1 MALTS
6 ESLRD
11 LIRPKFWDDRE
22 QSFSNYRLDFISP
35 GQNIAGR
42 YKLLRESGT
51 DPHGAVWLCQ
61 DRQGGLRWWWKTIKI
76 YDAEWSNGEEAMSVV
91 TKLCIREEDDEDREG
106 GRVAHPNLCWPL
118 DHFFLDSDSG
128 RRLCVV
134 TRVVGPSITSLS
146 EDDPELVRSVCLQV
160 SRGLQHLHGLGICH
174 KNIRPS
180 NICLRVSDK
189 IANLL
194 NTRMMELL
202 ETPNEEEETPKS
214 CWQGLKW
221 PEQLWDLLVQDEIC
235 ITGLEFS
242 CYASTPEKIAE
253 ETLRY
258 TSPELLLGLE
268 PGLGID
274 TWALACTMVEIR
286 TGSSLFGED
295 FSSAADLVAEY
306 EKYLGPLPEPY
317 QAAWQHMSA
326 IAGGQ
331 GAEIGGKASDAS
343 ASDQQSSITIP
354 IHTLIGGEMV
364 IKKAS
369 SSTKDG
375 SGETGITESYQLSRA
390 EVVILGDLLCRILK
404 YNVEERLTISEIIH
418 HSWFS
423 SKFRRPSH
431 SKVEPVVIKPPV
443 VKHSQTAIDQDTGT
457 VRRRLTASSTYE
469 AATIKNAPAAL
480 QIQTPP
486 PKSQPPKTSS
496 ESDDSAK
503 FDIMNSTAG
512 GFVLG
517 LALATIFWSLLII
530 IKMSSID
537 SPLAWSSDAMVAQ
550 RVASSVFGSG
560 RGGRGNVRFHQL

>member
-1 MALTS
+1 MSLLS
-6 ESLRD
+6 ENLRD
-11 LIRPKFWDDRE
+11 LVRPKFWDDRD
-22 QSFSNYRLDFISP
+22 QSLKNYRLDSISP

-51 DPHGAVWLCQ
+51 DPHGTVWLCQ

-91 TKLCIREEDDEDREG
+91 TKLCIREEDDEEREG
-106 GRVAHPNLCWPL
+106 GTVAHPNLCWPL

-134 TRVVGPSITSLS
+134 TRVVGPSITSLA

-160 SRGLQHLHGLGICH
+160 SKGLQHLHGLGICH

-180 NICLRVSDK
+180 NICLRVSDR

-194 NTRMMELL
+194 NTRMMKLL
-202 ETPNEEEETPKS
+202 ETPNEAEEIPKS
-214 CWQGLKW
+214 RWQGLKW
-221 PEQLWDLLVQDEIC
+221 PEQLWDLLIQDEIC

-242 CYASTPEKIAE
+242 CYASTPAKIAE
-253 ETLRY
+253 GSLRY
-258 TSPELLLGLE
+258 VSPELLLELE
-268 PGLGID
+268 HGLGID
-274 TWALACTMVEIR
+274 TWALACTMVEVR
-286 TGSSLFGED
+286 TGRSLFGED
-295 FSSAADLVAEY
+295 LSSTAELVAAY
-306 EKYLGPLPEPY
+306 QKYLGPLPEPY
-317 QAAWQHMSA
+317 QAAWQQMFASLVA
-326 IAGGQ
+326 Q
-331 GAEIGGKASDAS
+331 GAEIERRASDATTN
-343 ASDQQSSITIP
+343 DQQNGKTIL
-354 IHTLIGGEMV
+354 IHTAIGGEMV
-364 IKKAS
+364 IKKVS
-369 SSTKDG
+369 SSTDD
-375 SGETGITESYQLSRA
+375 SSEETGSIDTYQLSRA

-404 YNVEERLTISEIIH
+404 YDVGERLTISEIID

-431 SKVEPVVIKPPV
+431 SKVEPVVIEPLV
-443 VKHSQTAIDQDTGT
+443 VKHSQTKINGDNGT
-457 VRRRLTASSTYE
+457 VRRRLTASSASE
-469 AATIKNAPAAL
+469 AATSDNAPPAP
-480 QIQTPP
+480 QRQSRP
-486 PKSQPPKTSS
+486 PKVSS
-496 ESDDSAK
+496 EPDDSAK
-503 FDIMNSTAG
+503 FDLMNSTAG

-537 SPLAWSSDAMVAQ
+537 SPLAWSSDAVVAQ

>member
-1 MALTS
+1 MSLLS
-6 ESLRD
+6 ENLRD
-11 LIRPKFWDDRE
+11 LVRPKFWDDRE
-22 QSFSNYRLDFISP
+22 QSLSNYRLDSISP

-51 DPHGAVWLCQ
+51 DPHGTVWLCQ

-91 TKLCIREEDDEDREG
+91 TKLCIREEDDEEREG
-106 GRVAHPNLCWPL
+106 GTVAHPNLCWPL

-134 TRVVGPSITSLS
+134 TRVVGPSITSLA

-160 SRGLQHLHGLGICH
+160 SKGLQHLHGLGICH

-194 NTRMMELL
+194 NTRMMRLL
-202 ETPNEEEETPKS
+202 ETPNEAEETPKS
-214 CWQGLKW
+214 RWQGLKW
-221 PEQLWDLLVQDEIC
+221 PEQLWDLLIQDEIC

-242 CYASTPEKIAE
+242 CYASIPAKIAE
-253 ETLRY
+253 GSLAY

-268 PGLGID
+268 PGLWID
-274 TWALACTMVEIR
+274 TWALACTMAEIR
-286 TGSSLFGED
+286 TGRSLFGED
-295 FSSAADLVAEY
+295 CSSTARLLADY
-306 EKYLGPLPEPY
+306 EHYLGPLPESY
-317 QAAWQHMSA
+317 QAAWEQMSA
-326 IAGGQ
+326 SAGDQ
-331 GAEIGGKASDAS
+331 GSEIERR
-343 ASDQQSSITIP
+343 ASDQQNGNPTP
-354 IHTLIGGEMV
+354 IHAAIGGEMV
-364 IKKAS
+364 INKAS
-369 SSTKDG
+369 SSANEG
-375 SGETGITESYQLSRA
+375 SRETGTIESYKLSRA
-390 EVVILGDLLCRILK
+390 EVLILGDLLCRILK
-404 YNVEERLTISEIIH
+404 YDVTERLTIGEIID

-431 SKVEPVVIKPPV
+431 SKVEPVVIRPPV
-443 VKHSQTAIDQDTGT
+443 VKHSQTKIDKDNGT
-457 VRRRLTASSTYE
+457 VRRRLTASNVSE
-469 AATIKNAPAAL
+469 AATSDNAPASP
-480 QIQTPP
+480 QIQ
-486 PKSQPPKTSS
+486 SQPPKVSS
-496 ESDDSAK
+496 EPEDSAK